1 MSHTKFRVLVF
12 FAAIAALSVIPVS
25 NVQATIVSLN
35 MGVIFT
41 GDGVPTNPAPWLKAT
56 FDDGGSS
63 GSVVLTITAV
73 GLTGGEKVNE
83 VLFNL
88 DPALNPALLAFSAP
102 TKTGSFEDPD
112 ISKGVDSFKADGDGY
127 YDILIAFNT
136 DGMMDAFNGGES
148 VKYTITLASLTA
160 NSFDFVSAPG
170 GGTGQYITAAQL
182 QALGTSG
189 NSAWVT
195 TPEPATL
202 SLLAVGAAALLR
214 RRKS

>member
-1 MSHTKFRVLVF
+1 MSHTRFRVLVL

-88 DPALNPALLAFSAP
+88 DPALNPAQLAFSAP
-102 TKTGSFEDPD
+102 TKTGSFADPD

-127 YDILIAFNT
+127 YDILIAFSTKNQEAFY
-136 DGMMDAFNGGES
+136 GGDA

-160 NSFDFVSAPG
+160 NSFVFVSAPG
-170 GGTGQYITAAQL
+170 GGTGQYITAAQI

-202 SLLAVGAAALLR
+202 SLLAFGAAALLR